1 MSLTDVVKRVLVLAP
16 HTDDGEIGAGGT
28 INLLLEGG
36 TEVHYAVFS
45 LCEESLDARYP
56 RDQLRHEQLDA
67 AASLSL
73 REENVLFYNFP
84 VRKFPDHRQEILE
97 ELVKLNASLHPDLV
111 LAPSLHD
118 IHQDHSTIANEALR
132 AFKKTSILGY
142 EEPWNN
148 LTFDNQVYVTLEER
162 HVKAKAKA
170 FACYVSQQDRPYADE
185 GFFLSLARCR
195 GVQIGRSYAEAFET
209 VRWVF

>member
-1 MSLTDVVKRVLVLAP
+1 MSLTDAVHKVLVLAP

-28 INLLLEGG
+28 ISLLLEKGA
-36 TEVHYAVFS
+36 EVHYAVFS
-45 LCEESLDARYP
+45 LCEESVGEGFEKDV
-56 RDQLRHEQLDA
+56 LRWEQLDA
-67 AASLSL
+67 AASLGL
-73 REENVLFYNFP
+73 PADNVFFFNFP
-84 VRKFPDHRQEILE
+84 VRRFPDHRQDILE
-97 ELVKLNASLHPDLV
+97 ELVRLNSALHPNLV

-118 IHQDHSTIANEALR
+118 IHQDHSTIAEEALR

-148 LTFDNQVYVTLEER
+148 LTFDNQVFITLEER
-162 HVKAKAKA
+162 HIRAKEKA
-170 FACYVSQQDRPYADE
+170 FSCYVSQKQRPYAEE

-209 VRWVF
+209 VRWIF

>member
-28 INLLLEGG
+28 ISLLLEGG
-36 TEVHYAVFS
+36 ADVHYAVFS
-45 LCEESLDARYP
+45 LCEESLDEKYP
-56 RDQLRHEQLDA
+56 RDLLRREQLEA
-67 AASLSL
+67 AASLGL
-73 REENVLFYNFP
+73 PEENVLFFPFP

-97 ELVKLNASLHPDLV
+97 ELVKLNASHRPDLV

-118 IHQDHSTIANEALR
+118 IHQDHYTVANEALR

-148 LTFDNQVYVTLEER
+148 LTFDNQVFVTLEER
-162 HVKAKAKA
+162 HVRAKAKA
-170 FACYVSQQDRPYADE
+170 FSCYESQRERPYADE

-195 GVQIGRSYAEAFET
+195 GVQIGREYAEAFET
-209 VRWVF
+209 VRWIF

>member
-1 MSLTDVVKRVLVLAP
+1 MSLTDVVKKVLVLAP

-28 INLLLEGG
+28 ISLLLEGG
-36 TEVHYAVFS
+36 AEVHYAVFS
-45 LCEESLDARYP
+45 LCEESLDPRFP
-56 RDQLRHEQLDA
+56 RDQLRHEQLNA
-67 AASLSL
+67 AASLGL
-73 REENVLFYNFP
+73 GEENVLFFRFP

-97 ELVKLNASLHPDLV
+97 ELVKLNASLRPDLV

-148 LTFDNQVYVTLEER
+148 LTFDNQVYVSLEER
-162 HVKAKAKA
+162 HVRAKAMA
-170 FACYVSQQDRPYADE
+170 FACYESQRERPYADE
-185 GFFLSLARCR
+185 SFFLSLARCR
-195 GVQIGRSYAEAFET
+195 GVQIGREYAEAFET

>member
-1 MSLTDVVKRVLVLAP
+1 MSLTDTVKKVLVLAP

-28 INLLLEGG
+28 ISLLLEKGAD
-36 TEVHYAVFS
+36 VHYAVFS
-45 LCEESLDARYP
+45 LCEESVGDGFAR
-56 RDQLRHEQLDA
+56 DVLRYEQLEA
-67 AASLSL
+67 AASLGL
-73 REENVLFYNFP
+73 PEGNVLFYHFP

-97 ELVKLNASLHPDLV
+97 ELVKLNSLLQPDLV

-148 LTFDNQVYVTLEER
+148 LSFDNQVFVTLEER
-162 HVKAKAKA
+162 HVKAKATA
-170 FACYVSQQDRPYADE
+170 FACYKSQSSRPYAE
-185 GFFLSLARCR
+185 KSFFLSLARCR
-195 GVQIGRSYAEAFET
+195 GVQIGRDYAEAFET
-209 VRWVF
+209 VRWIF

>member
-1 MSLTDVVKRVLVLAP
+1 MNLTDSVRKVLVLAP

-28 INLLLEGG
+28 ISRLLEEGA
-36 TEVHYAVFS
+36 EVHYAVFS
-45 LCEESLDARYP
+45 LCEESVGEGFAKDVLRY
-56 RDQLRHEQLDA
+56 EQLDA
-67 AASLSL
+67 AASLGL
-73 REENVLFYNFP
+73 PADNVIFFHFP
-84 VRKFPDHRQEILE
+84 VRQFPDHRQEILE
-97 ELVKLNASLHPDLV
+97 ELVRLNAELRPDLV

-118 IHQDHSTIANEALR
+118 IHQDHTTIANEALR

-148 LTFDNQVYVTLEER
+148 LTFDNQVFVTLEER

-170 FACYVSQQDRPYADE
+170 FACYVSQRERPYADE

-195 GVQIGRSYAEAFET
+195 GVQIGRTYAEAFET
-209 VRWVF
+209 VRWIL